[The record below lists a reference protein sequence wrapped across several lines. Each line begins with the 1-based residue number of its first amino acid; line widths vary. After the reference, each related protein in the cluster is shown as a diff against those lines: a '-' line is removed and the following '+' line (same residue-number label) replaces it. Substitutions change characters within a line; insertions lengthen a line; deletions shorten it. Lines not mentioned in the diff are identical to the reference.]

1 MRYLLIAITL
11 LMLPACNQQNVK
23 DLLSNLD
30 KDCVR
35 HYAGSLATGV
45 PASGTVT
52 FQIDCQPSGVT
63 PPPVVNPA
71 AKVNP

>member
-1 MRYLLIAITL
+1 MKFMLIAVAL
-11 LMLPACNQQNVK
+11 CLLPACSQQNVK

-35 HYAGSLATGV
+35 HYAGSLASGV

-52 FQIDCQPSGVT
+52 FQIDCQPSGVN

-71 AKVNP
+71 AKPNP